1 MVKLVAAGNDRAKVL
16 QHSSIRFEEGDAS
29 DLVNLED
36 GEFDVVVS
44 IFGAM
49 SATRPGDVA
58 PAIPP
63 SWRRYSGSALPTHR
77 RHRKASSVR

>member
-36 GEFDVVVS
+36 GEFDVVS

-49 SATRPGDVA
+49 FAPRPGDVA

-63 SWRRYSGSALPTHR
+63 SWRRYSGSALATHR
-77 RHRKASSVR
+77 RRRKASSVR